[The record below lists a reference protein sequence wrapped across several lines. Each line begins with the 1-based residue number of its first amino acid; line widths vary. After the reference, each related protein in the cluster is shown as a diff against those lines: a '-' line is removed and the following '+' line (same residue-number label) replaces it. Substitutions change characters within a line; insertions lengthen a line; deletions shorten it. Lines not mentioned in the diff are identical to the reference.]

1 MHTKLSGY
9 HSSSSSAI
17 ESMTACGALLGRALR
32 RITSEARD
40 LRREA
45 TSAAAGACSSEDRR
59 GLPWLNEVALL
70 PVS

>member
-1 MHTKLSGY
+1 
-9 HSSSSSAI
+9 
-17 ESMTACGALLGRALR
+17 MTECGPGALLGRALR
-32 RITSEARD
+32 RVTSEARD
-40 LRREA
+40 LRRDA